1 MNGSR
6 KSDAE
11 VSTVFFGDAVDGECA
26 GFNRAAIVLDDDVK
40 GTHFV
45 TVVVGE
51 EGTELDEVGIVEPGG
66 FGVEEEEHDG

>member
-1 MNGSR
+1 
-6 KSDAE
+6 
-11 VSTVFFGDAVDGECA
+11 
-26 GFNRAAIVLDDDVK
+26 
-40 GTHFV
+40 V